1 MTATAAD
8 LMVDEFTPAILKQ
21 LTSLDDPCVTLL
33 MPTRRDA
40 RDLRRLG
47 LQLRALTEQ
56 AAERLRA
63 LDVDPDDVLA
73 PVTALIDDSRFW
85 TEQADGL
92 AIFADRH
99 THHVFRLPHSLEPTV
114 QVGAAPHLAP
124 VASAALGDGE
134 FHLLAVS
141 QNKVRLFSGSRSSL
155 REQELGPIPASLQDM
170 ERSAGREPELQ
181 HQHQPAHRGV
191 TAFHGHG
198 GTDVADQALEK
209 FLLEVAAGARAR
221 IGAATTRPVVLA
233 SVAEYLP
240 KLRATRQLPTLLD
253 EPLAGNPDAL
263 SPADLLARAWPLV
276 QAEVEARQQE
286 AAGRFRAG
294 HGTGTAIGD
303 QAELQRAA
311 AEGRIGTL
319 LVARSDQAVR
329 PGTGPDADDD
339 LIVKAALQTGA
350 ELVAVEELPGR
361 APLGALLRY

>member
-8 LMVDEFTPAILKQ
+8 LMVDEFTPATLKQ
-21 LTSLDDPCVTLL
+21 LISLDDPCLTLL

-40 RDLRRLG
+40 RDLRLLG

-56 AAERLRA
+56 AAEGLRA
-63 LDVDPDDVLA
+63 LEVDPDAVLA

-99 THHVFRLPHSLEPTV
+99 THHVFRLPHSLEPLV
-114 QVGAAPHLAP
+114 RVGQAPHLIP
-124 VASAALGDGE
+124 VAPAALGDGE

-141 QNKVRLFSGSRSSL
+141 QNKVRLFAGSRSSL

-170 ERSAGREPELQ
+170 ERSTGKEPELQ
-181 HQHQPAHRGV
+181 HQHQPAYRG
-191 TAFHGHG
+191 TATFHGHG
-198 GTDVADQALEK
+198 GADVAEQALDK
-209 FLLEVAAGARAR
+209 FLLEVATGARAR
-221 IGAATTRPVVLA
+221 IGAATDRPVVLA
-233 SVAEYLP
+233 AVAEYLP

-253 EPLAGNPDAL
+253 EPVAGNPDAL
-263 SPADLLARAWPLV
+263 SPADLLERAWPLV
-276 QAEVEARQQE
+276 QAEVQTRQQD
-286 AAGRFRAG
+286 AADRFRAG
-294 HGTGTAIGD
+294 HGTGTAISD

-311 AEGRIGTL
+311 TEGRIGTL
-319 LVARSDQAVR
+319 LVARSDQAAQ
-329 PGTGPDADDD
+329 PGPGPGADDD

-350 ELVAVEELPGR
+350 ELVVVDELPGQ